1 MEIMKINKLL
11 TLCVTVLSTVI
22 ITSCHDELD
31 TVPLS
36 TLAPENFFND
46 VDEAEIAVNGVYDK
60 MAQHF
65 QQNFIYMSDHG
76 SHVGTIVLNNS
87 NLNMYGW
94 YTYTNSNRFVTQT
107 WQTAYEAI
115 YRANTVINR
124 TSLLDSDD
132 PDKNRVIAEA
142 RFLRALVYFN
152 LVRFYGDVPL
162 VLDELLDLDNKEVTN
177 QSRASSNL
185 VYDAI
190 IDDLLFAE
198 EHLNL
203 ASWVVDENHS
213 SYDGSSLGRATVG
226 AAKGL
231 LAKVYLTRASY
242 PIRDLDSYQLAYDK
256 AKEVINDAHYSL
268 DNDYLNLNSLE
279 GKDSQEWIFQIQYN
293 VLGEQTSNWGGIQ
306 NPLNEKAGGKKATDW
321 GYGRMSPTFKFALS
335 FEDGDPRSQVIAK
348 GRIKEDNSI
357 QYYNRSKVWF
367 SHKYRFSS
375 QPLSRFNTDM
385 NAPIL
390 RFADVILVYAEAA
403 AELGLDSEAHDALD
417 LILTRA
423 QNGGSSPALVDR
435 SLTGDTLKEFIFWE
449 RARELCFEGHG
460 KFDIVRAGLDK
471 FLAEVKGQEE
481 TTGEGDP
488 SKTKLVGWSEN
499 VQPYHILFPIPAAEI
514 ESNSNMTQNVGYN

>member
-1 MEIMKINKLL
+1 MKINKLL
-11 TLCVTVLSTVI
+11 LLIVTVFCSIT

-36 TLAPENFFND
+36 TLAPENFFNN

-60 MAQHF
+60 IAQHF

-76 SHVGTIVLNNS
+76 SHVATIVLGNS

-107 WQTAYEAI
+107 WETAYEAI

-124 TSLLDSDD
+124 TTLLDSDD

-177 QSRASSNL
+177 QSRVSSNL

-203 ASWVVDENHS
+203 ASWVVDENHP
-213 SYDGSSLGRATVG
+213 SYDGSNLGRATVG

-268 DNDYLNLNSLE
+268 DNDYFKLNSLE
-279 GKDSQEWIFQIQYN
+279 GKDSQEWIFQIQYS
-293 VLGEQTSNWGGIQ
+293 VLGEQTSNWGGIH
-306 NPLNEKAGGKKATDW
+306 NPLNEKVPGKNASDW
-321 GYGRMSPTFKFALS
+321 GYGRVSPTFKFAQS
-335 FEDGDPRSQVIAK
+335 FEDGDPRFQAIAK
-348 GRIKEDNSI
+348 GKINADNSI
-357 QYYNRSKVWF
+357 KYYNRSKVWF

-403 AELGLDSEAHDALD
+403 AELGLDGDAHDALD

-435 SLTGDTLKEFIFWE
+435 SLTGDNLKEFIFWE

-481 TTGEGDP
+481 TLGEGDP
-488 SKTKLVGWSEN
+488 SKTKVVGWSDN
-499 VQPYHILFPIPAAEI
+499 VQPYHILFPIPAAEM
-514 ESNSNMTQNVGYN
+514 ESNPNMTQNEGYN

>member
-1 MEIMKINKLL
+1 
-11 TLCVTVLSTVI
+11 
-22 ITSCHDELD
+22 
-31 TVPLS
+31 
-36 TLAPENFFND
+36 
-46 VDEAEIAVNGVYDK
+46 
-60 MAQHF
+60 
-65 QQNFIYMSDHG
+65 
-76 SHVGTIVLNNS
+76 
-87 NLNMYGW
+87 
-94 YTYTNSNRFVTQT
+94 
-107 WQTAYEAI
+107 
-115 YRANTVINR
+115 
-124 TSLLDSDD
+124 
-132 PDKNRVIAEA
+132 
-142 RFLRALVYFN
+142 
-152 LVRFYGDVPL
+152 
-162 VLDELLDLDNKEVTN
+162 
-177 QSRASSNL
+177 
-185 VYDAI
+185 
-190 IDDLLFAE
+190 
-198 EHLNL
+198 
-203 ASWVVDENHS
+203 
-213 SYDGSSLGRATVG
+213 
-226 AAKGL
+226 

-242 PIRDLDSYQLAYDK
+242 PLRDLDSYQLAYDK

-279 GKDSQEWIFQIQYN
+279 GKDSQEWIFQIQYD

-321 GYGRMSPTFKFALS
+321 GYGRMSPTFKLALS

-488 SKTKLVGWSEN
+488 SKTKLVGWSGN

-514 ESNSNMTQNVGYN
+514 ESNSNITQNEGYN